1 MELTPVLSIG
11 IFIGILTAFICIAIA
26 VLAALKLRT
35 SQHQQQKNM
44 KTRPGNL
51 AIKEKISLPIS
62 QSEDMYDEKNP
73 DVVPTNEGERRY
85 RCYII

>member
-11 IFIGILTAFICIAIA
+11 IFVGILTAFVCITFA
-26 VLAALKLRT
+26 VLAALKFRT
-35 SQHQQQKNM
+35 TQHHQQQKNT

-73 DVVPTNEGERRY
+73 DVVPTNEGKRKR
-85 RCYII
+85 